1 MGKQMSKTPQSLK
14 NHAKL
19 DPLFHFV
26 LAWVLIA
33 NIIVAITFAVHRR
46 DFYAAWFL
54 VLSIAAMGALFRLR
68 QYPLKVRDRV
78 IRLEE
83 RLRLQA
89 LAPAEWHTQIYKL
102 TEDQLI
108 GLRFAEDDELVEL
121 AKQAL
126 EHNLNRKQI
135 KERIRNWRADD
146 WRV

>member
-1 MGKQMSKTPQSLK
+1 MSKNPQNLK

-26 LAWVLIA
+26 LAWVLLI
-33 NIIVAITFAVHRR
+33 NLIVAITFVVHRR

-54 VLSIAAMGALFRLR
+54 VLSIAALGALFRLR
-68 QYPLKVRDRV
+68 QYPLKVQDRV

-108 GLRFAEDDELVEL
+108 GLRFASDDEVVEL

-135 KERIRNWRADD
+135 KQRIQSWRPDE